1 MYTVYLLELIYL
13 LISNIYFNLG
23 KYNFVI
29 ILNNQVSI
37 SRVYPC
43 VVALRVRLL
52 ENIDSKRYK
61 KKLRNDLVESLDR
74 RFKDLIDGDL
84 FILSTFLDPFFGP
97 ITFSSD
103 KLSYVKMRLKYH
115 LGLLNPE
122 NQINNVLT
130 AVENKQRSVS
140 NFIFHDVESTIVQN
154 IDDFDILIKQY
165 VDQVNNKTFE
175 DPLVFWKC
183 HAIQFPELSIL
194 AKKFLGVPASSAA
207 VERMFNISG
216 HILTNR
222 RRKTGVELFQN
233 LVYLKLNEELL

>member
-52 ENIDSKRYK
+52 ENIDSKRCK

-84 FILSTFLDPFFGP
+84 FILYTFLDPFFGP
-97 ITFSSD
+97 ITFSN
-103 KLSYVKMRLKYH
+103 VKMRLKYH
-115 LGLLNPE
+115 FGLLNPE
-122 NQINNVLT
+122 NQINNVLK
-130 AVENKQRSVS
+130 AVENK
-140 NFIFHDVESTIVQN
+140 
-154 IDDFDILIKQY
+154 
-165 VDQVNNKTFE
+165 
-175 DPLVFWKC
+175 
-183 HAIQFPELSIL
+183 
-194 AKKFLGVPASSAA
+194 
-207 VERMFNISG
+207 
-216 HILTNR
+216 
-222 RRKTGVELFQN
+222 
-233 LVYLKLNEELL
+233 

>member
-103 KLSYVKMRLKYH
+103 IRSYVKMRLKYH

-122 NQINNVLT
+122 NQINNVLK
-130 AVENKQRSVS
+130 AVENK
-140 NFIFHDVESTIVQN
+140 
-154 IDDFDILIKQY
+154 
-165 VDQVNNKTFE
+165 
-175 DPLVFWKC
+175 
-183 HAIQFPELSIL
+183 
-194 AKKFLGVPASSAA
+194 
-207 VERMFNISG
+207 
-216 HILTNR
+216 
-222 RRKTGVELFQN
+222 
-233 LVYLKLNEELL
+233 